1 MKISFFF
8 SQVKFQQPK
17 LRYSK
22 KKNIVEDVSLSLR
35 KEQLSKSKGFLPKP
49 TEKCWL
55 KTAEHKNPVQKSQ
68 FGCCQPFF
76 DKKF

>member
-8 SQVKFQQPK
+8 LKSNSNNQNSDIP
-17 LRYSK
+17 

>member
-8 SQVKFQQPK
+8 LKSNSNNQNSDIP
-17 LRYSK
+17 

-68 FGCCQPFF
+68 FGCCKPFF